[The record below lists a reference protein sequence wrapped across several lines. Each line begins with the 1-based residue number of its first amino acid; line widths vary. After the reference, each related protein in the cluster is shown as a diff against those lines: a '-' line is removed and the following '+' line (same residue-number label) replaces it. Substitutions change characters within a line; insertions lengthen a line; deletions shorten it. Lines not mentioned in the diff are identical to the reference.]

1 MWCRGL
7 KLGSQQQQKEGQVK
21 EELGLEG
28 ESAGEGRGGA
38 AVGLDLWACI
48 RDPML
53 WTAPLLSASS
63 ICHTVLKKGLVSPQK
78 LISAAA

>member
-1 MWCRGL
+1 MVQGAEIGL
-7 KLGSQQQQKEGQVK
+7 KAPKQWQKEGQVTG
-21 EELGLEG
+21 ELGLEG

-38 AVGLDLWACI
+38 GVGLDLWVCI

-63 ICHTVLKKGLVSPQK
+63 SISSIKGK
-78 LISAAA
+78 DW